1 MTNHPAP
8 TSSNYDDWL
17 IDELAKQ
24 PADPAQRVALI
35 NRASIYQLQTFLE
48 DENMTRTR
56 NITIRQGDI
65 FFEGVV
71 GVVIEVSD
79 SERELVEQRIASL
92 YFAQLNDPTKPAPT
106 YWNYDDWLIEL
117 AKQPAAQSATDH
129 AAAAAARASI
139 INRAS
144 YYQLS
149 NFLVDQDSIRFSNS
163 LDMIGE
169 SDEDAV
175 EAPVLMEAWDND
187 IELAEQRFAA
197 RSDALYAA
205 QTTKRA
211 AQTSRH
217 Q

>member
-1 MTNHPAP
+1 MTNQPKPMINQPAAA
-8 TSSNYDDWL
+8 SSNYDDWL

-24 PADPAQRVALI
+24 PAD
-35 NRASIYQLQTFLE
+35 
-48 DENMTRTR
+48 
-56 NITIRQGDI
+56 
-65 FFEGVV
+65 
-71 GVVIEVSD
+71 
-79 SERELVEQRIASL
+79 
-92 YFAQLNDPTKPAPT
+92 
-106 YWNYDDWLIEL
+106 
-117 AKQPAAQSATDH
+117 QSAADH
-129 AAAAAARASI
+129 AAAAAARASL

-175 EAPVLMEAWDND
+175 EAPVFMEAWDND